1 MTGEDLARVRVA
13 PGAEPLWEVL
23 LSVHLLGKSEGAL
36 VFDRWRGRTRPVL
49 VPRMQPLLA
58 LAPPWGYS
66 PDFLTPPTSLPD
78 IDTAVESVLSTPRRR
93 LREDIDQLAVG
104 QAPAAW
110 ARAVRRGEP
119 AALRQLGTA
128 LKAYHQHAVRPYQD
142 QIDSSMRAERNR
154 LARAFLTG
162 GVEQV
167 LDALRPFALWE
178 APVLTLPH
186 HPADRDIHL
195 EGRGLTLLPS
205 FFCWRAPTTL
215 KNTEGPHVLVYP
227 IQHDLTWLAP
237 HRTDITSPLAA
248 LIGRTR
254 ATVLMTLAQSPATT
268 SELAR
273 RVRISLPS
281 ASEHTTVLRD
291 AGLIVSHRYS
301 TRVHHDITPLGTQL
315 CTGAEPRSDAG

>member
-23 LSVHLLGKSEGAL
+23 LSAHLLGKSEGAL
-36 VFDRWRGRTRPVL
+36 VFDRWRGRMRPAL
-49 VPRMQPLLA
+49 VPRMRPLLA

-66 PDFLTPPTSLPD
+66 PDFLTPPISLPD
-78 IDTAVESVLSTPRRR
+78 IDAAVENVLSTPRRR

-110 ARAVRRGEP
+110 AGAVRRGEP
-119 AALRQLGTA
+119 AALRQLGNAVT
-128 LKAYHQHAVRPYQD
+128 AYHRRAVDPYRD
-142 QIDSSMRAERNR
+142 QIDSSVRAERDR

-167 LDALRPFALWE
+167 LNALRPFALWE
-178 APVLTLPH
+178 APVLTLPS
-186 HPADRDIHL
+186 HPAERDIHL
-195 EGRGLTLLPS
+195 AGRGLTLLPS

-215 KNTEGPHVLVYP
+215 KNAEGPHVLVYP
-227 IQHDLTWLAP
+227 IQHDLAWLAP
-237 HRTDITSPLAA
+237 RKTDSASSLAA

-273 RVRISLPS
+273 LVRISLPS

-301 TRVHHDITPLGTQL
+301 TRVHHHITALGTQL
-315 CTGAEPRSDAG
+315 CTE